1 LYYYIIKNDKELRIK
16 MSLENIIDELLDIEQ
31 NVYGVAIIGKDG
43 SLVRQTEN
51 WDISGDLNKDEGL
64 NILLQTK
71 LELGQKG
78 MTSIVIQGVKYM
90 IVENTEERKIAT
102 NITGKGHVI
111 ICPIPIG
118 GTGALVCYIN
128 PQVGP
133 RDALFAVQEY
143 AKKLSTLL

>member
-1 LYYYIIKNDKELRIK
+1 

>member
-1 LYYYIIKNDKELRIK
+1 
-16 MSLENIIDELLDIEQ
+16 MSIENIIDELLDVEQ

-43 SLVRQTEN
+43 TLITQTEN
-51 WDISGDLNKDEGL
+51 WDISGDLTKEEGL
-64 NILLQTK
+64 NVLLQTK

-78 MTSIVIQGVKYM
+78 MTSIVIQGIKYM

-102 NITGKGHVI
+102 NLTGKGHVI

-133 RDALFAVQEY
+133 RDALFAVQDY
-143 AKKLSTLL
+143 AKKLSTIL

>member
-1 LYYYIIKNDKELRIK
+1 
-16 MSLENIIDELLDIEQ
+16 
-31 NVYGVAIIGKDG
+31 
-43 SLVRQTEN
+43 
-51 WDISGDLNKDEGL
+51 
-64 NILLQTK
+64 
-71 LELGQKG
+71 

-111 ICPIPIG
+111 ICPVPIG

-143 AKKLSTLL
+143 AKKLSTIL